1 MHNQSSHQEWDDLT
15 ALAALGDLDAR
26 DQERFAAHLA
36 GCPACQAALSDYR
49 QVTARLDQNIPLV
62 EAPAHLAERLQR
74 QVGRERR
81 TRALRSPGLWVGLC
95 ALLLLLA
102 LGGYTLSLRQTVAE
116 QTARLNELGRATP
129 TPAAIVTALVSRDS
143 TARGELIWTPGK
155 AEAAL
160 VLEGLPP
167 LDKDES
173 YYLWLIRKDGRADH
187 VARYPLTEPQTLRA
201 SVRAP
206 VPWGDYAQILI
217 TNSHESTLYQP
228 PSEGILEGTFQ

>member
-36 GCPACQAALSDYR
+36 GCPTCQAALSDYR
-49 QVTARLDQNIPLV
+49 QVTARLDQSIPLV
-62 EAPAHLAERLQR
+62 EAPAHLAERLAR

-102 LGGYTLSLRQTVAE
+102 LGGYTLSLRRTVGE
-116 QTARLNELGRATP
+116 QTARLSALEQ
-129 TPAAIVTALVSRDS
+129 TPAAANPITIALIGQNSP
-143 TARGELIWTPGK
+143 AHGELIWTPGK

-160 VLEGLPP
+160 VVEGLPP
-167 LDKDES
+167 LDKDEA

-187 VARYPLTEPQTLRA
+187 VARYPLTEPQTLRT

-206 VPWGDYAQILI
+206 VPWSDYAQILI

-228 PSEGILEGTFQ
+228 PTEGILEGTFQ